1 MTRGRKAQP
10 DEIKELRGNPGKRRL
25 VALEAAKKAQRL
37 TPAPPPVIATPEWLS
52 ETQAAIFRKIVDEF
66 QQNRIARIT
75 DTSAYGRWASYMTE
89 WIDAKQQLGTAG
101 RFVKIESNHGTRYAL
116 HPLFQIMVK
125 LEAMIVKLEAD
136 LGLNPAARQNIIRGM
151 SNLTP
156 GDLFGK
162 IPAAPDSEEDI
173 EDDIDNPNGIES
185 PLGFL
190 QGAGKPN

>member
-25 VALEAAKKAQRL
+25 VALEAAKKARRIA
-37 TPAPPPVIATPEWLS
+37 PAPPPLIETPAWLS
-52 ETQAAIFRKIVDEF
+52 DAQAAIFRKIVDEY
-66 QQNRIARIT
+66 QQNRIARVT
-75 DTSAYGRWASYMTE
+75 DVNAYGRWATYMTE
-89 WIDAKQQLGTAG
+89 WIDAKQQLGNGG
-101 RFVKIESNHGTRYAL
+101 RFYKIESNHGTRMAL
-116 HPLFQIMVK
+116 HPLFQVMVK
-125 LEAMIVKLEAD
+125 CEAMIVKLEAD

-162 IPAAPDSEEDI
+162 TPIAPDSEDDI
-173 EDDIDNPNGIES
+173 EDDIDNPDGIES

-190 QGAGKPN
+190 QGTGKPN